1 MASRFPAWMAAP
13 AWRRWWWTAVS
24 TLWALAERLEGRLA
38 AYARPIFLRLQPQIE
53 VTGTFKQ
60 RKVDLVKEG
69 FDPSVIADPLY
80 WFDPATQRYERL
92 DAARYADISEDRV
105 KL

>member
-1 MASRFPAWMAAP
+1 M
-13 AWRRWWWTAVS
+13 
-24 TLWALAERLEGRLA
+24 
-38 AYARPIFLRLQPQIE
+38 
-53 VTGTFKQ
+53 TGTFKQ
-60 RKVDLVKEG
+60 RKVDLVHEG
-69 FDPSVIADPLY
+69 FDPSAIADPLY